1 MSKVQNSQEN
11 PALRLEEAIGYLTYR
26 AQVAFRFSMNRALER
41 HGFGDLGLE
50 QWRVLRALWVQEGL
64 TQNEIGMLH
73 LKDKTN
79 VTRLIDQ
86 LEKKGLVERRNDP
99 ADRRVFRIFLTKDGK
114 AMKKK
119 LLPIGV
125 EVRTRAI
132 EGLSDE
138 DVRTATRVLRAMTE
152 NLLDDDD

>member
-1 MSKVQNSQEN
+1 MSKTQNSQEN

-26 AQVAFRFSMNRALER
+26 AQTAFRFSMNQALER
-41 HGFGDLGLE
+41 HGFGDFGLE

-64 TQNEIGMLH
+64 TQNEIGVLH

-99 ADRRVFRIFLTKDGK
+99 ADRRVFRIFLTKSGK

-132 EGLSDE
+132 KGLSDE
-138 DVRTATRVLRAMTE
+138 DVRTATRVLRTMTE
-152 NLLDDDD
+152 NLLADDD